1 MLQHGPRQAEDIV
14 SRRKFF
20 HQAGASALGAS
31 AALTLGRFGVA
42 GEVPANENAPKRAP
56 TPLIHETDLFR
67 PHEDPDD
74 HFDLACVYALAQRGD
89 VNLQGVLGD
98 FPPPGHRGDPDVA
111 AVAMLNRLTG
121 LAAPF
126 VVGTALRPASPQ
138 DTFRSSPAC
147 ELGGVNWLL
156 KRLRES
162 PAPVAISIAGS
173 SKDVALATRRE
184 PALFAKKCR
193 GIYLNAGTGDP
204 NPSPQAQREYNVAL
218 DPFAYATIFAAPC
231 PVYWLPCFERLG
243 PGGTFSPV
251 PTRHGTYYQFRMG
264 EVLAQLAPPVQ
275 RFFLSMLDEEPAT
288 GWLRSTRAPVDAG
301 RLAVWSAQMR
311 NMWCTAGFLHC
322 AGLTVTAEGT
332 IVPVDRQPHN
342 AVYRFAPVE
351 VACDAEGRTRW
362 RYGSAN
368 PPRWKFEVTDT
379 QHYAAAMTQALGALL
394 KPLGRDCSAKNS

>member
-1 MLQHGPRQAEDIV
+1 MLQHEPHQTEDIV

-20 HQAGASALGAS
+20 RQAGATAMGASSALA
-31 AALTLGRFGVA
+31 LGRFGFA
-42 GEVPANENAPKRAP
+42 ADAPSTGNVLTRKP

-121 LAAPF
+121 LATPF
-126 VVGTALRPASPQ
+126 VVGTSLKPASH
-138 DTFRSSPAC
+138 DTLSSAPAC
-147 ELGGVNWLL
+147 ELVGVNWML

-162 PAPVAISIAGS
+162 PTPVAISIAGS
-173 SKDVALATRRE
+173 SRDVALATRRA

-193 GIYLNAGTGDP
+193 GIYLNAGTGEP
-204 NPSPQAQREYNVAL
+204 NPPPHAQREYNVEL

-231 PVYWLPCFERLG
+231 PVYWLPCFERLE
-243 PGGTFSPV
+243 PGGAFSPV
-251 PTRHGTYYQFRMG
+251 ATRHGTFYQFRMG
-264 EVLAQLAPPVQ
+264 KVLSQLSPPMQ

-288 GWLRSTRAPVDAG
+288 HWLRSTRAPVDAKK
-301 RLAVWSAQMR
+301 LAAWSAQMR

-322 AGLTVTAEGT
+322 AGLTVTTEGE
-332 IVPVDRQPHN
+332 IVSLDREPHN
-342 AVYRFAPVE
+342 AVYRFASVE
-351 VACDAEGRTRW
+351 VTCDAEGRTRW
-362 RYGSAN
+362 HYGSAN
-368 PPRWKFEVTDT
+368 PSRWKFEVTDPAR
-379 QHYAAAMTQALGALL
+379 YAAAMTRALGALL
-394 KPLGRDCSAKNS
+394 KPLGRDCEKGT

>member
-1 MLQHGPRQAEDIV
+1 MIHHQSRPGTV
-14 SRRKFF
+14 SRRRFF
-20 HQAGASALGAS
+20 RQAAATSVGAS
-31 AALTLGRFGVA
+31 AALALGRFGVA
-42 GEVPANENAPKRAP
+42 AEVPSAKNALKHVA

-126 VVGTALRPASPQ
+126 VVGTSLKPAAH
-138 DTFRSSPAC
+138 DTLSSAPAC
-147 ELGGVNWLL
+147 ELAGVNWML

-162 PAPVAISIAGS
+162 PTPVVISIAGS
-173 SKDVALATRRE
+173 SRDVALATRRE

-204 NPSPQAQREYNVAL
+204 NPSPHAQREYNVEL

-231 PVYWLPCFERLG
+231 PIYWLPCFERLG

-251 PTRHGTYYQFRMG
+251 ATRHGTYYQFRMG
-264 EVLAQLAPPVQ
+264 EVLSQLAPPMQ

-288 GWLRSTRAPVDAG
+288 HWLRSTRAPVDAKK
-301 RLAVWSAQMR
+301 LAAWSAQMR

-322 AGLTVTAEGT
+322 AGLTVTTEGT
-332 IVPVDRQPHN
+332 IVPLDRQPRN
-342 AVYRFAPVE
+342 AVYRFAPIE
-351 VACDAEGRTRW
+351 VTCDAEGRTRW
-362 RYGSAN
+362 HYGSAN
-368 PPRWKFEVTDT
+368 PARWKFEVTDT
-379 QHYAAAMTQALGALL
+379 GRYVAAMTRALGALL
-394 KPLGRDCSAKNS
+394 KPLGRDRATARNS